1 MSRAKAKRERRVT
14 KDNVEKGSRGLRSR
28 WYSWRGYRKVQRQVK
43 DRLFRFLFEKDKE
56 ALLQL
61 YNALNGT
68 VYNDPSQL
76 QVVTIESAVYVVMK
90 NDLAFVLAGT
100 LNLYE
105 HQSSYNPNMPVRFL
119 IYLAEEYQ
127 KLLVQTEESL
137 YGTRQILLP
146 LPQCVVFYNGEREM
160 PEEQILKLSDAFVDK
175 TKEADIELKV
185 RMLNINYGHNQSLM
199 EKCRVLKE
207 YAEFIDIARACLTEK
222 KEIQEA
228 LNTAINY
235 CIDHDILSVFL
246 KKYRAE
252 VLGMILEEFD
262 VEKYE
267 RSIKAEGIEIG
278 MRQVA
283 RINQLTDI
291 LLEQNRI
298 ADLKR
303 AAKEPEYQEQLLKEL
318 NL

>member
-1 MSRAKAKRERRVT
+1 M
-14 KDNVEKGSRGLRSR
+14 
-28 WYSWRGYRKVQRQVK
+28 
-43 DRLFRFLFEKDKE
+43 
-56 ALLQL
+56 
-61 YNALNGT
+61 
-68 VYNDPSQL
+68 
-76 QVVTIESAVYVVMK
+76 
-90 NDLAFVLAGT
+90 AGT

-105 HQSSYNPNMPVRFL
+105 HQSSYNPNMPIRFL

-127 KLLVQTEESL
+127 ILLAQNEESI
-137 YGTRQILLP
+137 YGARQVFLP
-146 LPQCVVFYNGEREM
+146 LPQCVVFYNGKRDA
-160 PEEQILKLSDAFVDK
+160 PEEQILKLSDAFQDTVGE
-175 TKEADIELKV
+175 TDIELKV

-207 YAEFIDIARACLTEK
+207 YAEFIDIARVYIAEK
-222 KEIQEA
+222 KEIQDA

-235 CIDHDILSVFL
+235 CIDHNILSDFL

-278 MRQVA
+278 LQKVA
-283 RINQLTDI
+283 RVNQLTDI

-298 ADLKR
+298 IDLRR
-303 AAKEPEYQEQLLKEL
+303 AVKEPEYQEQLLKEL
-318 NL
+318 GL

>member
-1 MSRAKAKRERRVT
+1 MQRRKKT
-14 KDNVEKGSRGLRSR
+14 KK
-28 WYSWRGYRKVQRQVK
+28 RKVHRQVK

-68 VYNDPSQL
+68 DYQDASDL

-90 NDLAFVLAGT
+90 NDLAFVIAGT

-105 HQSSYNPNMPVRFL
+105 HQSTYNPNMPVRFL

-127 KLLVQTEESL
+127 KVVEQAEESL
-137 YGTRQILLP
+137 YGTKQISLP
-146 LPQCVVFYNGEREM
+146 TPQCIVFYNGGQDA
-160 PEEQILKLSDAFVDK
+160 PEEQILKLSDAFEN
-175 TKEADIELKV
+175 KEKEFDVELKV
-185 RMLNINYGHNQSLM
+185 RMLNINYGHNRQLM
-199 EKCRVLKE
+199 EKCNALEE
-207 YAEFIDIARACLTEK
+207 YAEFVSLTRRYIAEGK
-222 KEIQEA
+222 SMQDA

-235 CIDHDILSVFL
+235 CINHGILSDFL

-262 VEKYE
+262 VDKYE
-267 RSIKAEGIEIG
+267 RSLRNEGIE
-278 MRQVA
+278 RS
-283 RINQLTDI
+283 NKLSSL

-298 ADLKR
+298 VDLKR
-303 AAKEPEYQEQLLKEL
+303 AVQDTKYQEEL
-318 NL
+318 FREFDL